1 MSRKIRRIT
10 PNLLKRMIVQEAQQL
25 QREALEQGEVDSE
38 KIDAE
43 ETEAEDLAGSIELD
57 IDYMKALQ
65 IHEKRLKRKMKQIK
79 EAKNILKRRI
89 SKRI

>member
-1 MSRKIRRIT
+1 MARKIRKIT
-10 PNLLKRMIVQEAQQL
+10 PNLLK
-25 QREALEQGEVDSE
+25 EALEQGKVDSE

-65 IHEKRLKRKMKQIK
+65 IHEKRLRLKMKQIK
-79 EAKNILKRRI
+79 EAKNILKKRI

>member
-1 MSRKIRRIT
+1 MARKIRRIT

-25 QREALEQGEVDSE
+25 KKEALEQGKTDSE
-38 KIDAE
+38 KVDAE

-57 IDYMKALQ
+57 IDYMKALK
-65 IHEKRLKRKMKQIK
+65 IHEKRLMRKMKQIK
-79 EAKNILKRRI
+79 EARNILKKRI